1 MSRAFLLVMDSV
13 GIGGAP
19 DADKFGDVGAN
30 TFGHI
35 AQWCKDGRADIDGV
49 RSGTLNIPFLE
60 KLGLGLA
67 AKMACEELPD
77 GLNPSPEIIGQYGSA
92 AELSS
97 GKDTISGHW
106 EMAGLP
112 VTFDWGYFLDKT
124 NSFPKALLGDL
135 ISQGNLPGVLGNC
148 HASGTT
154 IIAELGEAHIKSGK
168 PIVYTSADSV
178 IQIAAHEEH
187 FGLECLL
194 ALCEITRKL
203 VDPYNIGRVIARPF
217 AGDSPDN
224 FARTNN
230 RHDYAVPPVGS
241 TLLDRVV
248 ASGGAVHAVGKVS
261 DIFAGRGIT
270 YKLPASGHTA
280 LMDATLKAAR
290 SAKDGDL
297 IFTNFVDF
305 DMHFGHRRN
314 VPGYANAL
322 EEFDPML
329 EAFAQTLHPNDLV
342 IITADHGND
351 PSWPGTDHTREQ
363 VPVLAF
369 GSKINPGARGPHTSF
384 TVIADQIAAHLGLA
398 E

>member
-1 MSRAFLLVMDSV
+1 MARAFLLVMDSV

-19 DADKFGDVGAN
+19 DADAFGDVGSN

-35 AQWCKDGRADIDGV
+35 AQWCADGRADIAGV
-49 RSGTLNIPFLE
+49 RSGPLNIPFLE

-67 AKMACEELPD
+67 AKMANGGLCGDLPD
-77 GLNPSPEIIGQYGSA
+77 GLNPNPNIIGQYGSA

-112 VTFDWGYFLDKT
+112 VTFDWGYFMDKT
-124 NSFPKALLGDL
+124 DSFPKTLLDDL
-135 ISQGNLPGVLGNC
+135 ISQGDLPGVIGNC

-154 IIAELGEAHIKSGK
+154 IIAKLGDEHIKSGK

-178 IQIAAHEEH
+178 IQIAAHEQH
-187 FGLECLL
+187 FGLERLL
-194 ALCEITRKL
+194 NLCEIARKL

-217 AGDSPDN
+217 DGDSPAN
-224 FARTNN
+224 FARTTN
-230 RHDYAVPPVGS
+230 RHDYAVPPINP

-270 YKLPASGHTA
+270 HKLPASGHED
-280 LMDATLKAAR
+280 LMTETLKAAK

-297 IFTNFVDF
+297 VFTNFVDF

-322 EEFDPML
+322 EEFD
-329 EAFAQTLHPNDLV
+329 
-342 IITADHGND
+342 
-351 PSWPGTDHTREQ
+351 
-363 VPVLAF
+363 
-369 GSKINPGARGPHTSF
+369 
-384 TVIADQIAAHLGLA
+384 
-398 E
+398 